1 MSEEELSRSGRGCLP
16 KVLWTLAILVVA
28 FLFLMAAVRN
38 AWILELPYHL
48 IAGCVLHGNRAVSHF
63 AADLPRLMM
72 AAIFP
77 LVATTIALWGAHR
90 LILWWRLANENKTGW
105 HFKHTALAG
114 SLVLL
119 GAAAAI
125 ALSGILHEA
134 AWLPQGKVIQSN
146 RRTTLTVAVSNAR
159 QLGLMLFE
167 YETENGTYPSS
178 LLDLEKLATDSVSL
192 RRMMF
197 VDLDTPGPPEPFVL
211 LKGGVATGII
221 PSGIVMIGPQMP
233 ENGDFVVL
241 KADNSVTRL
250 PAAKFI
256 EVVRSAARKEPAG
269 Q

>member
-114 SLVLL
+114 SLVLF
-119 GAAAAI
+119 GSAAAI

-256 EVVRSAARKEPAG
+256 EVVRSAAGAEPAEK
-269 Q
+269 

>member
-114 SLVLL
+114 SLVLF
-119 GAAAAI
+119 GSAAAI

-241 KADNSVTRL
+241 KANNSVTRL
-250 PAAKFI
+250 PVAKFI
-256 EVVRSAARKEPAG
+256 EVVRSAAAAEPAG
-269 Q
+269 K

>member
-16 KVLWTLAILVVA
+16 KVLWTLAILAVA
-28 FLFLMAAVRN
+28 FLFLMASVRN

-114 SLVLL
+114 SLVLF
-119 GAAAAI
+119 GSAAAI

-250 PAAKFI
+250 PVAKFI
-256 EVVRSAARKEPAG
+256 EVVRSAAGAEPAG
-269 Q
+269 K

>member
-114 SLVLL
+114 SLVLF
-119 GAAAAI
+119 GSAAAI

-250 PAAKFI
+250 LVAKFI
-256 EVVRSAARKEPAG
+256 EVVRSAAGAEPSG
-269 Q
+269 K